1 MSWYP
6 NTVAFAQYPK
16 YKKKS
21 KTQNLFWQNSFYSG
35 HFLEILNQ
43 VRVKDKT
50 FSHHYQGSIDF
61 NTVNTTC
68 HVGMYFLIH
77 PLVWINGERMAVHC
91 LELGCI
97 GLYIPSDLEIS
108 LGPRDVPRA
117 SPSGHLSGLGK
128 SLGRR
133 GCTTQYIP
141 PLGSVRIQYIR
152 VKNVFDQ
159 QKKVYNLFEFFL
171 NLFDLLLEGK
181 HWSIGNISCFWILP
195 IVPMY
200 ISYTNQR

>member
-1 MSWYP
+1 MNW
-6 NTVAFAQYPK
+6 V
-16 YKKKS
+16 
-21 KTQNLFWQNSFYSG
+21 
-35 HFLEILNQ
+35 
-43 VRVKDKT
+43 V
-50 FSHHYQGSIDF
+50 
-61 NTVNTTC
+61 
-68 HVGMYFLIH
+68 H
-77 PLVWINGERMAVHC
+77 PLR
-91 LELGCI
+91 
-97 GLYIPSDLEIS
+97 
-108 LGPRDVPRA
+108 PRDFPRP
-117 SPSGHLSGLGK
+117 SRRPSGYLSGLGK